1 MVSAQ
6 DLNTASWVCRG
17 WRNFILGNEWLLSA
31 VLDPDL
37 GLRQRSEPS
46 GTQYY
51 RSLRQ
56 RLAMDLKMQNQA
68 YQTPR
73 VHYTIRDLNFVL
85 ALMESEKSTANGTSS
100 IVATE
105 FGVGDVP
112 LSYNIT
118 EGKTADH
125 GLDNI
130 GRRLIVYYFTGQG
143 LPVYVGNETLS
154 PNMEIPLESRYAGF
168 PSKHELTLISAHSS
182 LRVLLLPKMFLSLHQ
197 CSLHDVHKF
206 VSSSESLQPVE

>member
-1 MVSAQ
+1 
-6 DLNTASWVCRG
+6 
-17 WRNFILGNEWLLSA
+17 
-31 VLDPDL
+31 
-37 GLRQRSEPS
+37 
-46 GTQYY
+46 
-51 RSLRQ
+51 
-56 RLAMDLKMQNQA
+56 MQNQA
-68 YQTPR
+68 CQTPR

-105 FGVGDVP
+105 FDVGDVP

-130 GRRLIVYYFTGQG
+130 GRRLTVYYFTGQG

-182 LRVLLLPKMFLSLHQ
+182 LRVLLLPKSSFHCTNAPYTMSIHLSAALKAFSQSSDAAKNHWAT
-197 CSLHDVHKF
+197 HKT
-206 VSSSESLQPVE
+206 LRG